1 VFDCEKLNWS
11 EFNLT
16 PNDRHK
22 FSMISAHDGTI
33 IIFGGMDER
42 GTATNELSTID
53 ITTKGFS
60 WTDHQ
65 TTNQSDWPSARY
77 GHDMCL
83 IDEVSS
89 AMYGGR
95 DDAGNHLND
104 LWMLMTTDSTK
115 AKWKKVKPDSSNRP
129 KPREYPS
136 IAHLKGKIYV
146 FGKTHKSRGEV
157 DSFSLVTHKWEV
169 EVTCGEEPTDQDCQV
184 HSLDK
189 ARKLVT
195 VSNTESSSCG
205 MFNRLDI
212 LDVQTKPMTWTKVD
226 LSWYGDWTMI
236 PGVRRLFCS
245 AMDSERGLLYVFGG
259 VQANAQLTEGEE
271 GAQDFLSTL
280 IVANFSRH
288 TSVTKDF
295 DG

>member
-1 VFDCEKLNWS
+1 
-11 EFNLT
+11 
-16 PNDRHK
+16 
-22 FSMISAHDGTI
+22 
-33 IIFGGMDER
+33 MDER
-42 GTATNELSTID
+42 GTATNDLSTID

-65 TTNQSDWPSARY
+65 TANQSDWPSARY

-83 IDEVSS
+83 VDEVSS

-157 DSFSLVTHKWEV
+157 DSYSLVTHKWEV
-169 EVTCGEEPTDQDCQV
+169 EVTCGEEPIEQNCQV

-212 LDVQTKPMTWTKVD
+212 LDVQTMPMTWTKVD
-226 LSWYGDWTMI
+226 LTWYGDWTMV

-245 AMDSERGLLYVFGG
+245 AMDSERGLLHVFGG

-288 TSVTKDF
+288 NSMTKDF